1 MEPAWSL
8 LDVCHLGCLVESEHK
23 EVTESC
29 QESKRKKRDLVDD
42 HNVPV
47 VLIFIA

>member
-8 LDVCHLGCLVESEHK
+8 LDVCHLGCLVELEHE